1 MEQQINNENKTKQA
15 NREYKSRL
23 FSYIF
28 GREETKDR
36 TLSRIK
42 SFTDRQTDR
51 SGLHPFM
58 LRLWLAFLG
67 EPCMGA
73 VTEIKDFDSTPR
85 QTDIY
90 RANSALFCVLLE

>member
-1 MEQQINNENKTKQA
+1 MN
-15 NREYKSRL
+15 Y
-23 FSYIF
+23 
-28 GREETKDR
+28 
-36 TLSRIK
+36 RIK
-42 SFTDRQTDR
+42 SFTDRKTERQKDRKTERQTDR
-51 SGLHPFM
+51 SGLHPFT

>member
-42 SFTDRQTDR
+42 SFTDRQTAVVCIHSR
-51 SGLHPFM
+51 CAFGLRF
-58 LRLWLAFLG
+58 WVNLAW
-67 EPCMGA
+67 
-73 VTEIKDFDSTPR
+73 
-85 QTDIY
+85 
-90 RANSALFCVLLE
+90 VLLPKSKISTALQDRQIYTGLILPFFVCF

>member
-42 SFTDRQTDR
+42 SITDRQTDR
-51 SGLHPFM
+51 PQWFASIHAAP
-58 LRLWLAFLG
+58 LA
-67 EPCMGA
+67 
-73 VTEIKDFDSTPR
+73 
-85 QTDIY
+85 
-90 RANSALFCVLLE
+90 CVFG